1 MPQRPLP
8 HTVTLPNG
16 KKRTLYRD
24 LNGKLISK
32 AAYEEL
38 KASLKETKPIEPNR
52 FELIA
57 ADQLRMTARLP
68 SQLPVYEFFGSNL
81 ERLKAV
87 DSFYSMLALIHAG
100 KVDVVKDFMSSL
112 REDDDNTGVPNPVLH
127 EYLSAAAVEP
137 LRLDRFHYG
146 SDAVTDVLGIAKVLE
161 TLVSLVEK
169 WVNRKYDKEL
179 RQRDLELKDEEIL
192 DRRAERHAKET
203 QNFLNLLSALK
214 SPGLQLSRED
224 LMLLLRTSESTAAP
238 ILDLLLQHEVLPG
251 NATNDANA
259 LMLRFIASDQE
270 NSFEHKDADQKR
282 VQGRESSS

>member
-1 MPQRPLP
+1 
-8 HTVTLPNG
+8 
-16 KKRTLYRD
+16 
-24 LNGKLISK
+24 
-32 AAYEEL
+32 
-38 KASLKETKPIEPNR
+38 
-52 FELIA
+52 
-57 ADQLRMTARLP
+57 
-68 SQLPVYEFFGSNL
+68 
-81 ERLKAV
+81 
-87 DSFYSMLALIHAG
+87 
-100 KVDVVKDFMSSL
+100 MSSL
-112 REDDDNTGVPNPVLH
+112 REDEDNTGVPNPVLH

-224 LMLLLRTSESTAAP
+224 LMLLLRTSESP
-238 ILDLLLQHEVLPG
+238 WCR
-251 NATNDANA
+251 
-259 LMLRFIASDQE
+259 LRRPRTHRSAIFSC
-270 NSFEHKDADQKR
+270 SMR
-282 VQGRESSS
+282 YYQGMRRMTRTR